1 MSPAS
6 PIQGCKMGDN
16 AAGMAGGGEGKA
28 MFQLVITTLDWFG
41 VAVFAVTGALVA
53 SRKQMDIF
61 GFALLATVTGIGGG
75 SVRDL
80 LLGVPVFWV
89 QQPLYVAIC
98 VAVSAIVF
106 FTAHIPESRFRV
118 LMWLDA
124 VGLAFFCVVGASKG
138 LEAGAGPFI
147 AVVMAVITASF
158 GGIIRDVI
166 GGESP
171 FLLRKE
177 IYVTAALAGAVA
189 FVASRGLGIP
199 ETAGAVAGFAVC
211 FIIRAFGLRYG
222 LSLPAYKA
230 RPGRTPEEL
239 KQLGL

>member
-1 MSPAS
+1 
-6 PIQGCKMGDN
+6 
-16 AAGMAGGGEGKA
+16 
-28 MFQLVITTLDWFG
+28 MFQLLITTLDLFG

-61 GFALLATVTGIGGG
+61 GFALLATVTGLGGG

-80 LLGVPVFWV
+80 VLGGAPVFWV
-89 QQPLYVAIC
+89 REPLYVGIC
-98 VAVSAIVF
+98 IAVSAVVF
-106 FTAHIPESRFRV
+106 FTAHIPESRYRL

-124 VGLAFFCVVGASKG
+124 VGLAFFCVVGAGKG

-166 GGESP
+166 GGEIP

-177 IYVTAALAGAVA
+177 IYVTAALAGAIV
-189 FVASRGLGIP
+189 FVGGRALGVPDTI
-199 ETAGAVAGFAVC
+199 GAVAGFAVC
-211 FIIRAFGLRYG
+211 FAIRGLGLRYG
-222 LSLPAYKA
+222 LALPAYRA

-239 KQLGL
+239 KRIGL

>member
-1 MSPAS
+1 
-6 PIQGCKMGDN
+6 
-16 AAGMAGGGEGKA
+16 
-28 MFQLVITTLDWFG
+28 MFEVLITTLDWFG

-61 GFALLATVTGIGGG
+61 GFALLATVTGVGGG
-75 SVRDL
+75 SVRDI
-80 LLGVPVFWV
+80 LLGSLPVFWIK
-89 QQPLYVAIC
+89 QPLYVAIC
-98 VAVSAIVF
+98 VSVSAVVF
-106 FTAHIPESRFRV
+106 FTAHIPESRYRV

-138 LEAGAGPFI
+138 LEAGAGPLI

-177 IYVTAALAGAVA
+177 IYVTAALAGAVV
-189 FVASRGLGIP
+189 FVASRALAIPDTVGAMAGFLACFCIRGLGL
-199 ETAGAVAGFAVC
+199 C
-211 FIIRAFGLRYG
+211 YG
-222 LSLPAYKA
+222 LALPTYRP
-230 RPGRTPEEL
+230 RPGRTAEEL
-239 KQLGL
+239 KRLGL

>member
-1 MSPAS
+1 
-6 PIQGCKMGDN
+6 MGDN
-16 AAGMAGGGEGKA
+16 AAEAGRERT
-28 MFQLVITTLDWFG
+28 MFDLVIATLDWFG
-41 VAVFAVTGALVA
+41 VTVFAVTGALVA

-89 QQPLYVAIC
+89 QQPAYVMVCI
-98 VAVSAIVF
+98 AVSAVVF
-106 FTAHIPESRFRV
+106 FTAHIPESRYRL

-124 VGLAFFCVVGASKG
+124 VGLAFFCVVGAGRG

-147 AVVMAVITASF
+147 AVVMAVVTASF
-158 GGIIRDVI
+158 GGIMRDVI

-177 IYVTAALAGAVA
+177 IYVTAALAGAVV
-189 FVASRGLGIP
+189 FVGGRSLGVPDTI
-199 ETAGAVAGFAVC
+199 GAIAGFLAC
-211 FIIRAFGLRYG
+211 FIIRGFGLRYG
-222 LSLPAYKA
+222 LALPTYKA
-230 RPGRTPEEL
+230 RRGRTPEEL

>member
-1 MSPAS
+1 
-6 PIQGCKMGDN
+6 
-16 AAGMAGGGEGKA
+16 
-28 MFQLVITTLDWFG
+28 MFDLVLTILDWFG

-61 GFALLATVTGIGGG
+61 GFALLATITGIGGG
-75 SVRDL
+75 SVRDV
-80 LLGVPVFWV
+80 LLGVLPVFWITH
-89 QQPLYVAIC
+89 PAYVEIC
-98 VAVSAIVF
+98 IVVAAVVF
-106 FTAHIPESRFRV
+106 FTAHIPESRFRL

-124 VGLAFFCVVGASKG
+124 VGLSFFCVVGAGKG
-138 LEAGAGPFI
+138 LEAGAGPFV

-177 IYVTAALAGAVA
+177 IYVTAALAGAVV
-189 FVASRGLGIP
+189 FVGGRALGVPDVI
-199 ETAGAVAGFAVC
+199 GAIAGFLVC
-211 FIIRAFGLRYG
+211 FIIRGFGMAYG
-222 LSLPAYKA
+222 LTLPTYRP
-230 RPGRTPEEL
+230 RPGRNAEEL

>member
-1 MSPAS
+1 
-6 PIQGCKMGDN
+6 
-16 AAGMAGGGEGKA
+16 
-28 MFQLVITTLDWFG
+28 MFDLVIATLDGFG

-53 SRKQMDIF
+53 SRKEMDIF

-89 QQPLYVAIC
+89 REPAYVAIC
-98 VAVSAIVF
+98 VAVSAVVF
-106 FTAHIPESRFRV
+106 FTAHIPESRYRL

-124 VGLAFFCVVGASKG
+124 VGLAFFCVVGAGKG
-138 LEAGAGPFI
+138 LAAGAGPFI

-166 GGESP
+166 GGERP

-177 IYVTAALAGAVA
+177 IYFTAALAG
-189 FVASRGLGIP
+189 GLGFGCGRALGVAA
-199 ETAGAVAGFAVC
+199 THGASAGVLTLFC
-211 FIIRAFGLRYG
+211 LPGLC
-222 LSLPAYKA
+222 L
-230 RPGRTPEEL
+230 
-239 KQLGL
+239 

>member
-1 MSPAS
+1 
-6 PIQGCKMGDN
+6 
-16 AAGMAGGGEGKA
+16 
-28 MFQLVITTLDWFG
+28 MFDLVIATLDWFG

-53 SRKQMDIF
+53 SRKEMDIF

-89 QQPLYVAIC
+89 REPAYVGIC
-98 VAVSAIVF
+98 VAVSAVVF
-106 FTAHIPESRFRV
+106 FTAHIPESRYRL

-124 VGLAFFCVVGASKG
+124 VGLAFFCVVGAGKG
-138 LEAGAGPFI
+138 LAAGADPFI

-158 GGIIRDVI
+158 GGIIRDVM

-177 IYVTAALAGAVA
+177 IYVTAAFAGALV
-189 FVASRGLGIP
+189 FVGGRALNLP
-199 ETAGAVAGFAVC
+199 DTLGAVAGFLTC
-211 FIIRAFGLRYG
+211 FCIRGLGLRYG
-222 LSLPAYKA
+222 LALPTYRA
-230 RPGRTPEEL
+230 RPGRTEDEL
-239 KQLGL
+239 KRLGL

>member
-1 MSPAS
+1 
-6 PIQGCKMGDN
+6 
-16 AAGMAGGGEGKA
+16 
-28 MFQLVITTLDWFG
+28 MFQWVIVTLDWFG

-53 SRKQMDIF
+53 SRKQKDIF

-80 LLGVPVFWV
+80 LLGSLPVFWV
-89 QQPLYVAIC
+89 TQPLYVAIC

-106 FTAHIPESRFRV
+106 FTAHIPESRYRL

-124 VGLAFFCVVGASKG
+124 IGLSFFCVVGAGKG

-147 AVVMAVITASF
+147 AIVMAVITASF

-189 FVASRGLGIP
+189 FVGSLALGVPDVIA
-199 ETAGAVAGFAVC
+199 TIAGFAVC
-211 FIIRAFGLRYG
+211 FVIRGFGLRYG
-222 LSLPAYKA
+222 LALPTYRA

-239 KQLGL
+239 KRLGL

>member
-1 MSPAS
+1 
-6 PIQGCKMGDN
+6 
-16 AAGMAGGGEGKA
+16 
-28 MFQLVITTLDWFG
+28 MFDLVIATLDWFG

-53 SRKQMDIF
+53 SRKEMDIF

-89 QQPLYVAIC
+89 REPAYVAIC
-98 VAVSAIVF
+98 VAVSAVVF
-106 FTAHIPESRFRV
+106 FTAHIPESRYRL

-124 VGLAFFCVVGASKG
+124 VGLAFFCVVGAGKG
-138 LEAGAGPFI
+138 LAAGAGPFI

-158 GGIIRDVI
+158 GGIIRDII

-177 IYVTAALAGAVA
+177 IYVTAALAGAVV
-189 FVASRGLGIP
+189 FVGGRALGVPDTVGAIAGFLACFCIRGL
-199 ETAGAVAGFAVC
+199 
-211 FIIRAFGLRYG
+211 GLRYG
-222 LSLPAYKA
+222 LALPTYRP
-230 RPGRTPEEL
+230 RPGRTAEEL
-239 KQLGL
+239 KRLGL

>member
-1 MSPAS
+1 
-6 PIQGCKMGDN
+6 
-16 AAGMAGGGEGKA
+16 
-28 MFQLVITTLDWFG
+28 MFQLLITTLDLFG

-61 GFALLATVTGIGGG
+61 GFALLAAVTGLGGG

-80 LLGVPVFWV
+80 VLGTAPVFWV
-89 QQPLYVAIC
+89 REPLYVGIC
-98 VAVSAIVF
+98 IAVSAVVF
-106 FTAHIPESRFRV
+106 FTAHIPESRYRL

-124 VGLAFFCVVGASKG
+124 VGLAFFCVVGAGKG

-166 GGESP
+166 GGEIP

-177 IYVTAALAGAVA
+177 IYVTAALAGAIV
-189 FVASRGLGIP
+189 FVGGRALGVPDTI
-199 ETAGAVAGFAVC
+199 GAVAGFAVC
-211 FIIRAFGLRYG
+211 FAIRGLGLRYG
-222 LSLPAYKA
+222 LALPTYRA

-239 KQLGL
+239 KRIGL

>member
-1 MSPAS
+1 
-6 PIQGCKMGDN
+6 MGDN
-16 AAGMAGGGEGKA
+16 AAVSGVL
-28 MFQLVITTLDWFG
+28 MFTLFITTLDWFG

-75 SVRDL
+75 SVRDV
-80 LLGVPVFWV
+80 LLGQLPVFWV
-89 QQPLYVAIC
+89 KQPAYVVIC
-98 VAVSAIVF
+98 VAVSVIVF
-106 FTAHIPESRFRV
+106 LTAHIPESRYRL

-124 VGLAFFCVVGASKG
+124 IGLAFFCVVGAGKG
-138 LEAGAGPFI
+138 LAAGPFI

-166 GGESP
+166 GGEIP

-177 IYVTAALAGAVA
+177 IYVTAAFAGAVT
-189 FVASRGLGIP
+189 FVGGTGLGIP
-199 ETAGAVAGFAVC
+199 ETVAALAGFVVC
-211 FIIRAFGLRYG
+211 FVIRGLGLRYG
-222 LSLPAYKA
+222 LALPTYRA
-230 RPGRTPEEL
+230 RPGRTAEEL

>member
-1 MSPAS
+1 
-6 PIQGCKMGDN
+6 
-16 AAGMAGGGEGKA
+16 
-28 MFQLVITTLDWFG
+28 MFQLFITTLDWFG
-41 VAVFAVTGALVA
+41 VAVFAVTGALLA

-61 GFALLATVTGIGGG
+61 GFALLGTATGVGGG
-75 SVRDL
+75 SVRDI
-80 LLGVPVFWV
+80 LLGNLPVFWI

-98 VAVSAIVF
+98 VTVSAVVF
-106 FTAHIPESRFRV
+106 FTAHIPESRYRL

-138 LEAGAGPFI
+138 LEAGAGPII

-177 IYVTAALAGAVA
+177 IYVTAALAGALV
-189 FVASRGLGIP
+189 FVGGRA
-199 ETAGAVAGFAVC
+199 AGVPDAAG
-211 FIIRAFGLRYG
+211 
-222 LSLPAYKA
+222 
-230 RPGRTPEEL
+230 
-239 KQLGL
+239 